1 MYIESIIHTYNN
13 STTVWSR
20 PSIYCIT
27 TVPTPSW
34 VKDKSH
40 EETKHGKSMLKLS
53 AFGLVLHFR

>member
-40 EETKHGKSMLKLS
+40 EETKHPKETKRK
-53 AFGLVLHFR
+53 ATERIQQR